1 MIPDPKRA
9 SSDTAPGQALQKL
22 RPLDQDG
29 HGTLICYRLLSCELS
44 HRSHTFIPEVKLLA
58 AAAKDAVPPSCRT
71 RDRRP
76 LSLQEDVAATGLQL
90 SSLPASHAQ
99 CVRLHGVFVL
109 TRGLLDR
116 EEVPAR
122 PAHARVVV
130 LGVLLG
136 DVDVGPQPLGLQLLP
151 RRVGRR
157 AAGRALVAQ
166 TRGAWLRGQTR
177 VSSRIALSSG
187 L

>member
-1 MIPDPKRA
+1 M
-9 SSDTAPGQALQKL
+9 
-22 RPLDQDG
+22 
-29 HGTLICYRLLSCELS
+29 
-44 HRSHTFIPEVKLLA
+44 
-58 AAAKDAVPPSCRT
+58 
-71 RDRRP
+71 
-76 LSLQEDVAATGLQL
+76 
-90 SSLPASHAQ
+90 
-99 CVRLHGVFVL
+99 L
-109 TRGLLDR
+109 TRGLLDG